1 MQLKISVFV
10 YIYSS
15 LICFFPKANA
25 QPSGS
30 QKDPFYQASELHRPV
45 LLIFSGSD
53 WCLPCLWLEK
63 KIFND
68 SAFKSY
74 ADENLVLFKA
84 DFPQKKKLSPLRVS
98 MNEKLAEEFNPDGI
112 FPLVLLLGP
121 DRTVLTLLEYVNY
134 TPDHFIDQ
142 IKTVLLSENMLKE
155 YASKARLMGSAFE
168 FIVTA
173 NNNREGN
180 ALLLECNAE
189 VQRIEKLLSE
199 FRDDSETSLINR
211 HAGKKAVEV
220 SEETYSLLQRSNN
233 ISLMTQGAFDIT
245 SGILKKLYAFKKRE
259 IKLPADE
266 MVSNA
271 LQKTGFRKI
280 KLLGNNKVHLANT
293 GMHIGFGA
301 IGKGYAADKVK
312 KMMEDKGVEGGV
324 VNASGDLT
332 AWGKRPDG
340 EPWKAGISNPDNISS
355 AILWLPLNNVSIA
368 TSGDYEQYFEVNKI
382 RYSHNID
389 PKTGLPVRGIK
400 SVSVISPGAEL
411 SDALATAVTV
421 MGVEAGLHMINQLPH
436 THCIIVDDK
445 NKLFS
450 SDKININITA

>member
-1 MQLKISVFV
+1 MQLKISFFI
-10 YIYSS
+10 YIVSS
-15 LICFFPKANA
+15 LFYFLPAANA
-25 QPSGS
+25 QPLGT
-30 QKDPFYQASELHRPV
+30 QKDPFYQAKELQRPV

-53 WCLPCLWLEK
+53 WCLPCQWLEK
-63 KIFND
+63 KILND
-68 SAFKSY
+68 SAFKSF

-84 DFPQKKKLSPLRVS
+84 DFPQRKKLSARQIG

-134 TPDHFIDQ
+134 TSEHFIDQ
-142 IKTVLLSENMLKE
+142 IKTALLSENMLKE

-168 FIVTA
+168 FKITA
-173 NNNREGN
+173 NNNRKGN

-199 FRDDSETSLINR
+199 FREDSETSLINS
-211 HAGKKAVEV
+211 HAGEKAVEV
-220 SEETYSLLQRSNN
+220 SEETYSLLQRCIN

-245 SGILKKLYAFKKRE
+245 SGILKKLYDFKKRE

-266 MVSNA
+266 MVDIA
-271 LQKTGFRKI
+271 LQKTGFKKI
-280 KLLGNNKVHLANT
+280 NLLENNKVHLANT

-312 KMMEDKGVEGGV
+312 KMMEEKGVEGGV

-340 EPWKAGISNPDNISS
+340 EAWKAGISNPDNISS
-355 AILWLPLNNVSIA
+355 TILWLPLNNVSIA

-421 MGVEAGLHMINQLPH
+421 MGVEAGLYMINQLPH

-450 SDKININITA
+450 SEKININTTA